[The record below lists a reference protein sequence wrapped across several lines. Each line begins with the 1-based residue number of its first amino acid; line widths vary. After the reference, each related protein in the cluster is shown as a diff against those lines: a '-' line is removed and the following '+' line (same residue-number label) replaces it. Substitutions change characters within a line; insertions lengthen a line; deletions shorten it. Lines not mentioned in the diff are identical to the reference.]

1 MLFRSGEGGSTGVAI
16 DVQDTGVG
24 LTDEVKTGLFQP
36 FFTTRPDGHG
46 LGLWISLGL
55 LERYGGGIS
64 AENRVDAQ
72 GAVFTVTLRTD
83 ALMSDGNGG

>member
-1 MLFRSGEGGSTGVAI
+1 MAI
-16 DVQDTGVG
+16 DVQDGGPG
-24 LTDEVKTGLFQP
+24 LTDDVKARLFQP

-64 AENRVDAQ
+64 ADNRVDGQ
-72 GAVFTVTLRTD
+72 GAVFTVTLKTETSAPD
-83 ALMSDGNGG
+83 SEGS